1 MNVVDLIDVTKT
13 YETQPPVHAL
23 RNVNL
28 TVGAGEFVSVVGP
41 SGSGKSTLLNLVGAL
56 DRPTSGVV
64 RIAGQDIGELNDAEL
79 SGLRGHHIGFVFQS
93 FNLID
98 GLNAA
103 DNVALGLI
111 YSGVPAR
118 WRDVLAREA
127 LDRVG
132 LAARAEH
139 APGQLSGGERQR
151 VAIARALV
159 GAPALLLADEPTG
172 NLDSVTG
179 ASIIET
185 FQQLHADGSTILM
198 ITHDHS
204 LADATP
210 RQVTMRDGE
219 ILTNDVVGA

>member
-1 MNVVDLIDVTKT
+1 MNVVDLVDVVKT
-13 YETQPPVHAL
+13 YDSEPPVHAL
-23 RNVNL
+23 RNVDL
-28 TVGAGEFVSVVGP
+28 TVAAGEFVAVVGP

-64 RIAGQDIGELNDAEL
+64 RIAGQDISALNDAEL

-103 DNVALGLI
+103 DNVGLGLV
-111 YSGVPAR
+111 YSGVPASR
-118 WRDVLAREA
+118 RNALAREA

-132 LAARAEH
+132 LAARADH
-139 APGQLSGGERQR
+139 APGRLSGGERQR

-159 GAPALLLADEPTG
+159 GEPALLLADEPTG

-185 FQQLHADGSTILM
+185 FQRLHQDGSTILM
-198 ITHDHS
+198 ITHDQT
-204 LADATP
+204 LAAATP
-210 RQVTMRDGE
+210 RQVTMHDGE
-219 ILTNDVVGA
+219 IVAEPVPA